1 MFLFFDC
8 GDYAVSSR
16 VYTYESKIDISY
28 DAKKNSSV
36 NHSNI

>member
-1 MFLFFDC
+1 MFFFLDY
-8 GDYAVSSR
+8 GDYAHLSR

-36 NHSNI
+36 NHSSI